1 MFTKHANNWVFLNII
16 PFIDN
21 HKIRA
26 KKGYFG
32 DFQVTFYF
40 CNTNISEFFDLT
52 KSWAESDKRKIE
64 EQRAREWLHWHGN
77 ISHTDCER

>member
-1 MFTKHANNWVFLNII
+1 MQIIEYFSILFLI
-16 PFIDN
+16 IDN

-52 KSWAESDKRKIE
+52 KS
-64 EQRAREWLHWHGN
+64 
-77 ISHTDCER
+77 

>member
-1 MFTKHANNWVFLNII
+1 MQIIEYFSILFLSLII
-16 PFIDN
+16 I
-21 HKIRA
+21 KYER

-52 KSWAESDKRKIE
+52 KS
-64 EQRAREWLHWHGN
+64 
-77 ISHTDCER
+77 